1 MSSRTSSAYA
11 VMHITYFLC
20 LVIMHREYIP
30 FLPLRINKPQGPLD
44 PPVFPPEDP
53 KTETEGLGPGTTISD
68 WWEESAK
75 EIFRCARGIM
85 QIVNGLE
92 EWNAS
97 VETPAVG
104 FAVYMVGVSGVYAWS
119 FPWMDQAGYITGSI
133 PADASTSG
141 DDEDEEM
148 EGSRAGKGAEGTGL
162 EARKAVELI
171 TKMKDNWKMAEGWFL
186 TLGRLRRYFQKVRGE
201 YVRLHG
207 GSASDSEG
215 GRTPSAGEA
224 PEAAVARRLKEGL
237 GGGFEEYRRF
247 EKLFHDFSGMAE
259 GELNATA
266 RGTINTPPPKQ
277 HSHEQESIKREAGDV
292 EVKREGDVE
301 ALLLAV
307 EGASGV
313 GGASVDRWMAINTPR
328 QQQEQQHQ
336 QQQQQQ
342 QQLQQQQQQLQQ
354 QQQQQGLPHSSPHRG
369 PNQAAVHNEGFLTSL
384 ATYAAGQPPMQQNN
398 SNTTAVNNT
407 AAPVP
412 AATTPIIPNTS
423 LPQQTSPAGSSPS
436 MAPGAGQ
443 QAPIPQKL
451 VDENRRR
458 MIEHEQLQRELD
470 KGERCGGGAEDLA
483 VFVNGRGLDEWGDEA
498 GWMGRIWEK

>member
-1 MSSRTSSAYA
+1 
-11 VMHITYFLC
+11 
-20 LVIMHREYIP
+20 MHREYIP

-53 KTETEGLGPGTTISD
+53 KTETKGLEPGTTISD

-133 PADASTSG
+133 PADATGSG

-148 EGSRAGKGAEGTGL
+148 EGSRAGKNAEGTGL

-171 TKMKDNWKMAEGWFL
+171 TRMKDSWKMAEGWFL

-237 GGGFEEYRRF
+237 GGGFEEYKRF

-259 GELNATA
+259 GEVNTTP
-266 RGTINTPPPKQ
+266 RGTVSTPTPKH
-277 HSHEQESIKREAGDV
+277 HSHDHEPSVKREGDV

-301 ALLLAV
+301 ALLLAA

-313 GGASVDRWMAINTPR
+313 GGSGVDRWMAINTPR
-328 QQQEQQHQ
+328 QQHEHQ
-336 QQQQQQ
+336 QQQQQP
-342 QQLQQQQQQLQQ
+342 L
-354 QQQQQGLPHSSPHRG
+354 GPPHSSPHRG
-369 PNQAAVHNEGFLTSL
+369 PNQAAEGFLTSL
-384 ATYAAGQPPMQQNN
+384 ATYAAGQQPMPQNN
-398 SNTTAVNNT
+398 ANAPSTNNIAPPPVPVATATPAMPNT
-407 AAPVP
+407 A
-412 AATTPIIPNTS
+412 
-423 LPQQTSPAGSSPS
+423 LPPQVSPPGSSPS
-436 MAPGAGQ
+436 MAPGAVQ
-443 QAPIPQKL
+443 QAPVQQKM
-451 VDENRRR
+451 VDESRRR
-458 MIEHEQLQRELD
+458 MMEHEQLQRELD
-470 KGERCGGGAEDLA
+470 KGERCGNGAEDLA
-483 VFVNGRGLDEWGDEA
+483 VFVNGRGLEEWGDDP

>member
-1 MSSRTSSAYA
+1 
-11 VMHITYFLC
+11 MHITYFLC

-53 KTETEGLGPGTTISD
+53 KTETEGLEPGTTISD

-92 EWNAS
+92 EWSAS

-133 PADASTSG
+133 PADASISG

-148 EGSRAGKGAEGTGL
+148 EGSRAGKNAEGTGL

-171 TKMKDNWKMAEGWFL
+171 TRMKDSWKMAEGWFL

-237 GGGFEEYRRF
+237 GGGFEEYKRF

-259 GELNATA
+259 GVVNATA
-266 RGTINTPPPKQ
+266 RGAVNTPPPKQ
-277 HSHEQESIKREAGDV
+277 HSHEHESLIKREGDV

-301 ALLLAV
+301 ALLLAA
-307 EGASGV
+307 EGASAA
-313 GGASVDRWMAINTPR
+313 GGPGVDRWMAINTPR
-328 QQQEQQHQ
+328 QQHEQQQPPH
-336 QQQQQQ
+336 
-342 QQLQQQQQQLQQ
+342 
-354 QQQQQGLPHSSPHRG
+354 GLPHSSPHRG

-384 ATYAAGQPPMQQNN
+384 ATYAAGQQPMPQNN
-398 SNTTAVNNT
+398 TSASSTNNT
-407 AAPVP
+407 APPPVSVT
-412 AATTPIIPNTS
+412 ATTPTLQNTS
-423 LPQQTSPAGSSPS
+423 LPPQQVSPPGTSPS
-436 MAPGAGQ
+436 MAPGAAQ
-443 QAPIPQKL
+443 QTPVQQKM

-458 MIEHEQLQRELD
+458 MMEHEQLQRELD

-483 VFVNGRGLDEWGDEA
+483 VFVNGRGLEEWGDET

>member
-1 MSSRTSSAYA
+1 
-11 VMHITYFLC
+11 
-20 LVIMHREYIP
+20 MHREYIP

-53 KTETEGLGPGTTISD
+53 KTETEGLDPGTTISD

-92 EWNAS
+92 EWNSS

-133 PADASTSG
+133 PAEAG
-141 DDEDEEM
+141 DDDDEEM
-148 EGSRAGKGAEGTGL
+148 DGSRSGKNAEGTGL

-171 TKMKDNWKMAEGWFL
+171 TRMKESWKMAEGWFL

-207 GSASDSEG
+207 GSTSDSEG
-215 GRTPSAGEA
+215 TRTPSAGEP

-237 GGGFEEYRRF
+237 GGGFEEYKRF

-259 GELNATA
+259 GEIAA
-266 RGTINTPPPKQ
+266 AASGSVNTPPPKQ
-277 HSHEQESIKREAGDV
+277 PEHEDIKREDINI
-292 EVKREGDVE
+292 KREGDVE
-301 ALLLAV
+301 ALLLAA
-307 EGASGV
+307 EGAGAAA
-313 GGASVDRWMAINTPR
+313 GGVDRWMAINTPR
-328 QQQEQQHQ
+328 QQQPQPQA
-336 QQQQQQ
+336 
-342 QQLQQQQQQLQQ
+342 
-354 QQQQQGLPHSSPHRG
+354 
-369 PNQAAVHNEGFLTSL
+369 PNQPLEAAHNEGFLSSL
-384 ATYAAGQPPMQQNN
+384 ATYAAGQAPMPAPPPPP
-398 SNTTAVNNT
+398 T
-407 AAPVP
+407 
-412 AATTPIIPNTS
+412 
-423 LPQQTSPAGSSPS
+423 QT
-436 MAPGAGQ
+436 Q
-443 QAPIPQKL
+443 EVQK
-451 VDENRRR
+451 VEERRR
-458 MIEHEQLQRELD
+458 MLEHELD

-483 VFVNGRGLDEWGDEA
+483 VFVNGRGLDEWADES